1 MKITKKGFVFVVLM
15 ISALVIGSVIINFSN
30 PNSWIG
36 TCIEL
41 GISNGEPLVLDLIAI
56 KLTFGL
62 TLKIGVAHI
71 VMLIIA
77 IIVYPFISRN
87 LDS

>member
-1 MKITKKGFVFVVLM
+1 MKITKKGFVFVVLI

-41 GISNGEPLVLDLIAI
+41 GISNGEPLVLDLIAV

-62 TLKIGVAHI
+62 TLNIGVAHI

-77 IIVYPFISRN
+77 IIVYPFISKN
-87 LDS
+87 LDG

>member
-1 MKITKKGFVFVVLM
+1 MKITKKGFTFATLI

-36 TCIEL
+36 TCVEL
-41 GISNGEPLVLDLIAI
+41 GISNGEPLVIDLIAI

-62 TLKIGVAHI
+62 TLNVGVAHI

-77 IIVYPFISRN
+77 IIVYPFIAKN
-87 LDS
+87 IDS

>member
-1 MKITKKGFVFVVLM
+1 MKFTKKGFVFGVL
-15 ISALVIGSVIINFSN
+15 IVSALAIGSIIINLVS
-30 PNSWIG
+30 PSSWLGI
-36 TCIEL
+36 CIQL

-62 TLKIGVAHI
+62 TLNIGVAHI

-77 IIVYPFISRN
+77 IIVYPFISKN
-87 LDS
+87 LDG